1 MMEQLPPYEQ
11 WLKDRLTRW
20 ERFAEVFSPTD
31 ERLDYIA
38 MALQLVAQ
46 QLATPVDG
54 MIASAVERLSLVET
68 KIDTLIDS
76 TDRLSLISYPS
87 VAHWGTASGG
97 KDTKLIDET
106 AYWQDNIWTGYEV
119 AIIAGTGIGQIRKI
133 ESNDIQ
139 SLTIEAEWTTDL
151 DDTSVYVIRRTR
163 GIDIEAQSLG
173 NLAQEFAAQ
182 SIGAYLQPE
191 WAAFQGL
198 DKNFQAEAL
207 SRAWNQAASITY
219 RIPLGKCLYITDV
232 SCSIVPNAATDF
244 DHQFPF
250 IMCILDVWNS
260 IGGNY
265 HLQVGGNGG
274 MSQSFHKPIAIE
286 AQTAH
291 HDVDMRMVSY
301 ANVTVDLRLVCMGY
315 EIDV

>member
-54 MIASAVERLSLVET
+54 RIASAVERLSLVET
-68 KIDTLIDS
+68 KIDALIDA
-76 TDRLSLISYPS
+76 TERLSLVGYPS
-87 VAHWGTASGG
+87 VAHWGTARGG

-139 SLTIEAEWTTDL
+139 SLTVEAEWTTDL
-151 DDTSVYVIRRTR
+151 DNTSVYVIRRRR
-163 GIDIEAQSLG
+163 GIDFEAQSMG
-173 NLAQEFAAQ
+173 V
-182 SIGAYLQPE
+182 YLQPE
-191 WAAFQGL
+191 WAALQAV
-198 DKNFQAEAL
+198 DKNFTGLIADVDFGETVY
-207 SRAWNQAASITY
+207 IEY
-219 RIPLGKCLYITDV
+219 RVPAGKTLYITDV
-232 SCSIVPNAATDF
+232 AAACAAHNAVDGDLPQHFWAYLANVSTTGF
-244 DHQFPF
+244 
-250 IMCILDVWNS
+250 LTR
-260 IGGNY
+260 
-265 HLQVGGNGG
+265 LGGNGG
-274 MSQSFHKPIAIE
+274 MAIVYNKPKVFLAGE
-286 AQTAH
+286 S
-291 HDVDMRMVSY
+291 MRFCAGSAAKHAV
-301 ANVTVDLRLVCMGY
+301 RLYSSCGGY
-315 EIDV
+315 EI